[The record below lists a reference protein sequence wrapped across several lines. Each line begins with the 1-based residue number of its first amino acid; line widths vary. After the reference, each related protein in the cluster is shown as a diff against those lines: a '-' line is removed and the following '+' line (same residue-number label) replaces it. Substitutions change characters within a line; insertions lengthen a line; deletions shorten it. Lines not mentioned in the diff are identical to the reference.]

1 MSLRARAVSC
11 LCLLAAP
18 LAPRAAGQDY
28 AEGEVLVVFR
38 PGHTADEARQA
49 LGRHAL
55 GMTRHFRNLSRHGGR
70 VSGLVRNKALGT
82 ARLIERL
89 KADPAVE
96 TVEPNYRNRRL
107 ATLPNDPE
115 FAKLWGLHNTGQT
128 VNGVAG
134 TSGVDTNFPEAWTLA
149 RRAPFP
155 EVVVGVV
162 DFGFD
167 ISHPDLA
174 ANIWTNPGEIAGNN
188 YDDDGNG
195 YVDDIHGYDFGIGSG
210 AMFDYDDHGTHVA
223 GTIAA
228 VGKNLTGVIGAAY
241 RAKILP
247 LKGSDANGDMFDST
261 TIDAFDYAIALKQRG
276 VNIVAINASYGST
289 FYSASVFNAI
299 QALRDNGI
307 VLCAAAGNDGTNN
320 NTLPEYP
327 ASYNHTN
334 IIAVAAHTQTGTLA
348 SFSNYGSTT
357 VDIAAPGTDIFSTR
371 PQNLASH
378 QSSVTLGASSYAAQT
393 LEFAGSTSTAGI
405 SGSIHHCGLGNPG
418 DFPPAVAGN
427 IALIERGILNFSE
440 KVANAMN
447 AGATA
452 AIIYDNTPNP
462 LATGGWTLGQGAWI
476 PAVRVTRAD
485 GLAILSSLPASGMV
499 KNIPDPAQI
508 YQFLDGTSMAA
519 PHVTAAVA
527 FAAMNFPAETI
538 ALRIARITGNVTPV
552 PAFAGLMTSGGRLNL
567 LKMIDT
573 EGDGLPDWWET
584 ETFGDLTRSAASDE
598 DGDGFSNLDEF
609 RAATDPRDPASHLA
623 FTTFSPV
630 ADGGETHFD
639 LTFPSVEDQRYRVEW
654 SDSLE
659 DGSWL
664 PLGAPITGTGAPII
678 VRDSDAIHT
687 APRRF
692 YRLGLLPE

>member
-1 MSLRARAVSC
+1 MLALARVLTG

-18 LAPRAAGQDY
+18 PSARAAGQDS

-38 PGHTADEARQA
+38 PGQSADTARKA

-55 GMTRHFRNLSRHGGR
+55 GMDRQFRNVSRQSGR
-70 VSGLVRNKALGT
+70 VTGLVRNKALGT

-96 TVEPNYRNRRL
+96 SVEPNYRNHRL
-107 ATLPNDPE
+107 ATLPNDTD
-115 FAKLWGLHNTGQT
+115 FSKLWGLHNTGQT
-128 VNGVAG
+128 VNGTAG
-134 TSGVDTNFPEAWTLA
+134 TSGVDVNFPEAWALA

-167 ISHPDLA
+167 ITHPDLA
-174 ANIWTNPGEIAGNN
+174 ANIWTNPGEIAGNQI
-188 YDDDGNG
+188 DDDGNG
-195 YVDDIHGYDFGIGSG
+195 FTDDIHGYDFGTGS
-210 AMFDYDDHGTHVA
+210 AVIFDYDDHGTHVA

-228 VGKNLTGVIGAAY
+228 VGKNQTGVIGAAF
-241 RAKILP
+241 RSKILP

-307 VLCAAAGNDGTNN
+307 VLCAAAGNDNSNN
-320 NTLPEYP
+320 DASPEYP

-334 IIAVAAHTQTGTLA
+334 IIAVAAHTQTG
-348 SFSNYGSTT
+348 SRPMFSNYGSTT
-357 VDIAAPGTDIFSTR
+357 VDIAAPGDNIYSTR
-371 PQNLASH
+371 PQYLATH
-378 QSSVTLGASSYAAQT
+378 QSSVTIGPSTYAAQT
-393 LEFAGSTSTAGI
+393 LEYAGSTAPAGI
-405 SGSIHHCGLGNPG
+405 SGSIHNCGLGNPG

-427 IALIERGILNFSE
+427 IALIQRGILLFSE
-440 KVANAMN
+440 KVANAMS
-447 AGATA
+447 AGASA
-452 AIIYDNTPNP
+452 AIIYDNTADP
-462 LATGGWTLGQGAWI
+462 LTTGGWTLGQGLWI

-485 GLAILSSLPASGMV
+485 GLAILASLPANGTVVNAADSG
-499 KNIPDPAQI
+499 QI

-538 ALRIARITGNVTPV
+538 AQRVSRITGNVTPV

-584 ETFGDLTRSAASDE
+584 ETFGDLTRNATADE

-609 RAATDPRDPASHLA
+609 RTATDPRDAASHLA
-623 FTTFSPV
+623 FTAFTPV
-630 ADGGETHFD
+630 EDGGQTYFD
-639 LTFPSVEDQRYRVEW
+639 LSFPSVEDRRYRVEW
-654 SDSLE
+654 SDSLQ

-664 PLGAPITGTGAPII
+664 PLGAPLTGTGALLQ
-678 VRDSDAIHT
+678 VRDTAGMHT
-687 APRRF
+687 VPWRF
-692 YRLGLLPE
+692 YRLGLLPD